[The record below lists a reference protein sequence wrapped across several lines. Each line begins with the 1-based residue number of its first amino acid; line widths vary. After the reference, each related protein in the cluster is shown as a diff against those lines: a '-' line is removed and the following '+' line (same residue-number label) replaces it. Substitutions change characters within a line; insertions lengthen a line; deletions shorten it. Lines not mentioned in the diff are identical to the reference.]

1 MKSAIKFGALLFM
14 AFAACTPQTP
24 DPEPDPNPGGG
35 VTSVGQSVII
45 PQEAGTEV
53 TLDISAAGNW
63 QIVNNT
69 DWLSISPLSGFAGE
83 ATLKMYSRESNM
95 DIYEKSG
102 TFTLVVNGT
111 DEITFYVFQD
121 GVKGIVVGATEAGVN
136 GSAGQAYVYVE
147 TNTEFTATF
156 DQSWAS
162 VSGIEYNLSETLLE
176 DGKTPSR
183 VQTARVVLDVE
194 ANPTTDLRSGSLTLD
209 CNGTLYNV
217 TVNQGLTSNATITDF
232 ETPFFRRSLAM
243 RFTATWCGYC
253 PMMAESFKEA
263 INELPDRIVGFTVY
277 ADDGRSLISSD
288 CANELSNMYRVNG
301 FPTGKVNALATVQN
315 YAPSIGKEIIIGLAE
330 EAVEQL
336 PAKTAIS
343 AATVTENGI
352 FKLLAS
358 IASKESMTYTLHVYL
373 LEDGVIEEQESY
385 DAAYPG
391 GDDYVHNYVERC
403 AVTGSEGVKLQGFAN
418 STANYALEYDIPD
431 DVFDN
436 IDNVYA
442 VIYVTYDYDGTF
454 QGSVPNALYSRSGH
468 IVDNVVKIPLNGQ
481 TDFEYEN

>member
-14 AFAACTPQTP
+14 AFAACTPKT
-24 DPEPDPNPGGG
+24 EPDPDPDSGSGT
-35 VTSVGQSVII
+35 TSVGQSIII

-53 TLDISAAGNW
+53 TVEIEAAGSW

-69 DWLSISPLSGFAGE
+69 DWLSISPLSGFSGE

-111 DEITFYVFQD
+111 EEVTFHVFQD
-121 GVKGIVVGATEAGVN
+121 GVKGMVVGATEAGVN

-162 VSGIEYNLSETLLE
+162 VSGIEYDLSETLLE

-194 ANPTTDLRSGSLTLD
+194 ANPTTDLRSGTLALD

-217 TVNQGLTSNATITDF
+217 AVNQGLTSNATITDF

-277 ADDGRSLISSD
+277 ADDGSSLISSD

-301 FPTGKVNALATVQN
+301 YPTGKVNALATVQN
-315 YAPSIGKEIIIGLAE
+315 YDPSIGKEIIIGLAE

-403 AVTGSEGVKLQGFAN
+403 AVTGSEGVKLQGFVN